1 MPKRSA
7 FAEER
12 LRRVLQAQYQVVTRK
27 QALLCGLPPS
37 TLDRYATPGGRWQR
51 LLPGVYLAV
60 TGTATQDQRE
70 MAALLYAGPRS
81 LLTGSAAMRR
91 HRLRPAGPDV
101 VDVLIPWGRSRQS
114 TGFVRVHRTRR
125 MPERLYVTGKIRFA
139 KPPRAVADAARSLT
153 RFDDVRHV
161 VCEAVQRR
169 ACTVAELTE
178 ELQAGPVP
186 GSAMFREAL
195 AEVGDGVRSVAEADF
210 RRLILRSPLPRPMF
224 NAQLFDA
231 DGIFIATVDAWW
243 QQAGVAAEIDSRAY
257 HFAAEDQDR
266 TTDRHDELTAHGI
279 FPLHFPPKRIK
290 TDAAGVIRQLQSA
303 IEMGLGRPPL
313 PITALPQAA

>member
-1 MPKRSA
+1 
-7 FAEER
+7 
-12 LRRVLQAQYQVVTRK
+12 
-27 QALLCGLPPS
+27 
-37 TLDRYATPGGRWQR
+37 
-51 LLPGVYLAV
+51 
-60 TGTATQDQRE
+60 

-91 HRLRPAGPDV
+91 HRLRPAGPDA

-178 ELQAGPVP
+178 ELEAGPVR

-210 RRLILRSPLPRPMF
+210 RLLILGSPLPKPMF
-224 NAQLFDA
+224 NAQLLDA

-243 QQAGVAAEIDSRAY
+243 QKAGVAAEIDSRAY
-257 HFAAEDQDR
+257 HLSAEDQDR
-266 TTDRHDELTAHGI
+266 TTGRHDELAAHGI
-279 FPLHFPPKRIK
+279 LPLHFPPKRIK

-303 IEMGLGRPPL
+303 IEGGLARPPL
-313 PITALPQAA
+313 PITAIPLAA